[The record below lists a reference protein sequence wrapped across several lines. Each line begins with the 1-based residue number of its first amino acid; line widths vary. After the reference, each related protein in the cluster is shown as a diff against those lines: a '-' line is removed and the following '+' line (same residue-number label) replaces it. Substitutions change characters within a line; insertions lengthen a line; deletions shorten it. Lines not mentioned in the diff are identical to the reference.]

1 VTPRIYIASA
11 RMQNWP
17 QLGVPNVIQSSV
29 EPIGTHDQSTG
40 LEPYQLTQPGWAA
53 APAKGAQPGTMTK
66 GRMMRPFIW
75 CSMLNDRTVNH
86 I

>member
-1 VTPRIYIASA
+1 
-11 RMQNWP
+11 MWP

-53 APAKGAQPGTMTK
+53 APAAGTQPGTMNK
-66 GRMMRPFIW
+66 GRIMRPFTI
-75 CSMLNDRTVNH
+75 CIVELSLVAPIIESVLDEQGMGSH
-86 I
+86 